1 RTAPYPRLS
10 ALAALAGDGPVA
22 DIVAVEHAVPAN
34 LLGQAVGLLL
44 GIGDAGTDGGGAQH
58 AAAGGDDLAVLQC
71 GAGVEHLAV
80 ELGGVIQAF
89 DHVTLGVVARVAA
102 GGQHHAH
109 GRTRVPGR
117 LDLVQ

>member
-1 RTAPYPRLS
+1 MPAASRLFRRTAPYPRLS

-58 AAAGGDDLAVLQC
+58 AAAGGDDLAVLQRSEERRVGKEC
-71 GAGVEHLAV
+71 ISRWAE
-80 ELGGVIQAF
+80 
-89 DHVTLGVVARVAA
+89 AREE
-102 GGQHHAH
+102 
-109 GRTRVPGR
+109 
-117 LDLVQ
+117 

>member
-1 RTAPYPRLS
+1 FFVMQTTAY
-10 ALAALAGDGPVA
+10 
-22 DIVAVEHAVPAN
+22 EFF
-34 LLGQAVGLLL
+34 
-44 GIGDAGTDGGGAQH
+44 TDWSSDVCSSDLQH

-109 GRTRVPGR
+109 GRTRVPGDR
-117 LDLVQ
+117 KSVVEGKGGGGSWLRHDKQQI